1 MPQIV
6 DARGVVSPTVAP
18 AQALAQFFE
27 DAMYLALAQ
36 WQSPPSTAR
45 ADEEGGVL
53 LRGLPGQVT
62 S

>member
-1 MPQIV
+1 M
-6 DARGVVSPTVAP
+6 RGVVSPTVSP
-18 AQALAQFFE
+18 AQVLTQFFE

-53 LRGLPGQVT
+53 LRGLAGQIT